1 MFDKYYQYFSKIFL
15 ELISNNLQFK
25 IDFQVFAPQIF
36 ADIES
41 FSKNPNCSCRS
52 KIENYV
58 LDNRDICYTFLQN
71 YIDNKSLKINLQEIE
86 EKYKTIIYSGK
97 RIEVKKDQWYMFSEA
112 LKKDRALY
120 KSFSILEKDYETV
133 EVYFL

>member
-1 MFDKYYQYFSKIFL
+1 MFDKHYQYFSKIFL
-15 ELISNNLQFK
+15 ELISNNFQFK
-25 IDFQVFAPQIF
+25 IDFQVFVPQIF

-52 KIENYV
+52 KIENFI
-58 LDNRDICYTFLQN
+58 LENRDLCFNFLQN
-71 YIDNKSLKINLQEIE
+71 YININSLKINFEEIE
-86 EKYKTIIYSGK
+86 EKYRTIIYSGK
-97 RIEVKKDQWYMFSEA
+97 RIEVKKDQWYIFSEA

-120 KSFSILEKDYETV
+120 KSFSILPKDSETV